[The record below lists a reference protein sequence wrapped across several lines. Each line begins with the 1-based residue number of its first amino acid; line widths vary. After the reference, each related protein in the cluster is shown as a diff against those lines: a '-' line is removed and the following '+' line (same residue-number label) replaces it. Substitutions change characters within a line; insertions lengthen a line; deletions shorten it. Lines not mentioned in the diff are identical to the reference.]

1 MDSSTSSI
9 EPSDTAAITW
19 PERPTCHDS
28 DWQAQRFAPQTW
40 RPAGVRLHPENDHVP
55 AFRTCSY
62 CGSIHPE
69 DLLNALRAGAKAGGS
84 DWKYGWPHKFY
95 VDGIPNTNAG
105 NLVSGTSGSM
115 AGPLTPEKRAELQR
129 YVMPGGELEVTED
142 ADGRGY
148 RFNVRN
154 PDGPTT
160 HGKWYNVHLMDLS
173 PAAFDELV
181 PLLLQHTGIKFERDE
196 KGIKYSAPRAG
207 HQA

>member
-1 MDSSTSSI
+1 MDSNTTSL
-9 EPSDTAAITW
+9 EPSDQSVIAW

-95 VDGIPNTNAG
+95 VEGIPNSQAG
-105 NLVSGTSGSM
+105 NLVTRMSGS
-115 AGPLTPEKRAELQR
+115 GPLPLTDKDRAEYERYAQR
-129 YVMPGGELEVTED
+129 GAVVEFSED
-142 ADGRGY
+142 AEKGRW
-148 RFNVRN
+148 RVTVRE

-160 HGKWYNVHLMDLS
+160 HGKWYNAHLADLS

-181 PLLLQHTGIKFERDE
+181 PLLLRHTGIKFERDE
-196 KGIKYSAPRAG
+196 KGIKYSAPSPG
-207 HQA
+207 HQQ